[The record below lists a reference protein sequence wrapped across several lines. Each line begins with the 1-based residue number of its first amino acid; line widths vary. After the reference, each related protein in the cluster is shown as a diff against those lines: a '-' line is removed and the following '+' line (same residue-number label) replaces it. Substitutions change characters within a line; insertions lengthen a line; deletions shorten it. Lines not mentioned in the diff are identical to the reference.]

1 MNEDEAQELTGLS
14 DPLLA
19 SNMALDWVDLVLC
32 TAGPSGLYM
41 AGYTE
46 DAYKRTTQHPL
57 LPGQLQ
63 NLTCTS
69 LAEQC
74 ASKIAKFHYEF
85 SHIEPYMGDLRK

>member
-41 AGYTE
+41 AATPKTPINVRRNIHY
-46 DAYKRTTQHPL
+46 YR
-57 LPGQLQ
+57 GQLQ

-85 SHIEPYMGDLRK
+85 SLISSLIWGT